1 MLLQALLPLNHH
13 LVVICPS
20 HVASPAEYLTT
31 IARFASFVGT
41 YAVEHQYADCHS
53 FWLHSGEVE
62 QVAVNVCAATDVLP
76 VYYAGPYEVAGPG
89 GLARATSGM
98 RNLGDTGSSSLYRLG
113 SLAALSPGFLGISA
127 PAAPRR

>member
-1 MLLQALLPLNHH
+1 MSDKSTLCIMMFGTFAVEQQ
-13 LVVICPS
+13 
-20 HVASPAEYLTT
+20 PAE
-31 IARFASFVGT
+31 
-41 YAVEHQYADCHS
+41 CHI
-53 FWLHSGEVE
+53 FWLRSGEVE
-62 QVAVNVCAATDVLP
+62 QAGLTMCAATDALP

-127 PAAPRR
+127 PAAPRRYCSCSYV

>member
-1 MLLQALLPLNHH
+1 MRA
-13 LVVICPS
+13 
-20 HVASPAEYLTT
+20 TT
-31 IARFASFVGT
+31 DA
-41 YAVEHQYADCHS
+41 
-53 FWLHSGEVE
+53 
-62 QVAVNVCAATDVLP
+62 LP
-76 VYYAGPYEVAGPG
+76 VYYAALLNPNISKLIQKCHPYTVNLNPETSRDSKNVFLHWGDVAGRYEVAGPG